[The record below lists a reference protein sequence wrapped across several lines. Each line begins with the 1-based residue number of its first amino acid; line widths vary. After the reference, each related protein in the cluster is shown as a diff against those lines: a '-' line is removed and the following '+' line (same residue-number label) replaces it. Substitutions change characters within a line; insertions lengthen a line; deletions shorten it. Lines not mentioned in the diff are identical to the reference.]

1 MGGRDAAGLAH
12 LWPSLARPEMA
23 KQHRGEIVHE
33 IVLKSGVKAA
43 RLCQALGLSRATLNR
58 RYQEP
63 NLDFEF
69 IRRVGEV
76 IYHNFAEEFRELAPV
91 VAEPVAVYQVG
102 GLDECKDKLLRMY
115 ELYLEKVR
123 QYDELKA
130 RYDTLLAERNQ

>member
-1 MGGRDAAGLAH
+1 
-12 LWPSLARPEMA
+12 MA